1 MSEWFIGFKKYLN
14 WKMMEVE
21 LQEVPVKT
29 DTIKSEE
36 ENLYNKL
43 Q

>member
-1 MSEWFIGFKKYLN
+1 MNEWFIAFKKYLN
-14 WKMMEVE
+14 WEMMEVE

-29 DTIKSEE
+29 DTSKSEE